1 MSRRRRDGRSGKRW
15 SYTAGSYGKSVRVFQ
30 SSSGIIYYAYGNGN
44 GGEKRGSLGHR
55 DRQQAIEFAEVLAAK
70 FRLGESPPSTI
81 TLGWAW
87 KDYLIKVTPQKT
99 PASQQHDQRV
109 AYLTISYYGAE
120 YRPRDLTR
128 RELDRF
134 VQDRLSGAI
143 NSRGRFVADP
153 TARQPVSGRTVER
166 DVATM
171 KAMWQYHEDCGHI
184 ESNPIRRISIPKD
197 EPSRELASDD
207 RADLIEEVASQIRMT
222 VSWFGD
228 RKEVM
233 SPFRCIFRLARET
246 GRRIYPILC
255 LRFENLELERTASAP
270 WGSITWP
277 QDTDKQRRQWRCPLN
292 ARAREA
298 IDWALEQRP
307 IVGAG
312 YIFPSPRSLEK
323 PVRYELAL
331 NWLRRAEALAG
342 LEPQKRAAY
351 HAYRRAFAT
360 KRKHLP
366 AKDVAAAGGWKNT
379 FVVQEIYQQSDDE
392 TLLRVITQG
401 AKLRAVG

>member
-1 MSRRRRDGRSGKRW
+1 MSRRSRDGRSGKRW
-15 SYTAGSYGKSVRVFQ
+15 SHTAGGYGRSVRVFQ
-30 SSSGIIYYAYGNGN
+30 SSSGIIYYAYGCN

-70 FRLGESPPSTI
+70 FRLGESPLSTVA
-81 TLGWAW
+81 LGWAW
-87 KDYLIKVTPQKT
+87 TDYLLKVTPHKT
-99 PASQQHDQRV
+99 PASQQHDHRV
-109 AYLTISYYGAE
+109 AYLTASYYGADFQ
-120 YRPRDLTR
+120 PRHLTR
-128 RELDRF
+128 RELDRL

-143 NSRGRFVADP
+143 DSRGNYVADRN
-153 TARQPVSGRTVER
+153 ARQPVSGRTVER

-171 KAMWQYHEDCGHI
+171 KAMWQYHVDCGHI
-184 ESNPIRRISIPKD
+184 DSNPIKRISIPKE

-207 RADLIEEVASQIRMT
+207 RADAIEQVAPQINMT

-228 RKEVM
+228 QKEVM
-233 SPFRCIFRLARET
+233 SFFRCIFRIARET

-255 LRFENLELERTASAP
+255 LRFEDLDLERTPSAP
-270 WGSITWP
+270 WGAIVWP
-277 QDTDKQRRQWRCPLN
+277 QDTDKQRRRWRCPLN

-307 IVGAG
+307 MPGTG
-312 YIFPSPRSLEK
+312 YLFPSPRDLEK

-331 NWLRRAEALAG
+331 TWLRRAEALAG

-351 HAYRRAFAT
+351 HACRRAFAT

-379 FVVQEIYQQSDDE
+379 FVVQEIYQQADDE
-392 TLLRVITQG
+392 TLLRVITEG
-401 AKLRAVG
+401 AALRQVG